1 MTDTQAHAHGQ
12 SHGHADSRDHSHEHD
27 VDHNHSHA
35 HGHDHGHG
43 HGHDHNHE
51 FKGSLKALLVTFSM
65 TATIFVAQVIGGLIS
80 GSLALLS
87 DAMHMLSDSTG
98 MLIAMTALFIGRK
111 AATPRA
117 TYGYRRVEVIAAMIN
132 ALVVTGVVA
141 SIVYNAIKRF
151 GADYEIQTG
160 MMLII
165 AIIGLLANG
174 IGALILM
181 KRQNDS
187 LNMKGAYL
195 HVLSDLLGSVAVIIA
210 GIIIRFTG
218 WTHADSIASLIIA
231 AMVLPRA
238 LGLLKDS
245 VSVLLNRVP
254 KDIDAEE
261 IMETLEALPHVQAA
275 HDLHVWTTDGNDPLA
290 TCHIVVAESVHTDC
304 DVLDAVQ
311 AALREFGIE
320 HSTIQLERPAHI
332 NHEMVCD

>member
-165 AIIGLLANG
+165 ACLLYTSPSPRD
-174 IGALILM
+174 
-181 KRQNDS
+181 RQKYRMPS
-187 LNMKGAYL
+187 SA
-195 HVLSDLLGSVAVIIA
+195 
-210 GIIIRFTG
+210 
-218 WTHADSIASLIIA
+218 
-231 AMVLPRA
+231 
-238 LGLLKDS
+238 
-245 VSVLLNRVP
+245 
-254 KDIDAEE
+254 
-261 IMETLEALPHVQAA
+261 
-275 HDLHVWTTDGNDPLA
+275 
-290 TCHIVVAESVHTDC
+290 
-304 DVLDAVQ
+304 
-311 AALREFGIE
+311 
-320 HSTIQLERPAHI
+320 
-332 NHEMVCD
+332 